1 MQSTPATRP
10 MPAISPAPGA
20 SLLYMSSAASGAISR
35 NGVSGSSSI
44 STRSR
49 GSNLPRARC
58 FARGPSPPPWA
69 MRASLA
75 LRSSTRARIAAAWA
89 LNSSLRGFS
98 LDASVGISSP
108 VSVRSE
114 PSPYPLAEGEGNISC
129 KRVTPAATMVAN
141 RARLAAMKSTSRPV
155 AATPMAFVRA
165 IMLGYE
171 KYGVDPSEA
180 LRQAQITPAQLRK
193 PEARITA
200 AQMETISGVAMREL
214 DDEALGW
221 FSRKLPW
228 GSYGMLCRASITAP
242 NLGVALKR
250 WCRHHR
256 LLTDDIGLSLSVA
269 GDVAHYAIAEQR
281 RLGALREFCLVTSL
295 RSVHGFACW
304 AIDSR
309 IPLRETSFPFAAPP
323 HHGVYP
329 LLFPGPVFFSAAGAG
344 FSFDAQYLALPLR
357 RDERALRT
365 MLQRA
370 LPLTV
375 LQYRRDRLLVQRVR
389 ELLRQRASEL
399 TTADALSHALH
410 VSTRTLHRQL

>member
-1 MQSTPATRP
+1 
-10 MPAISPAPGA
+10 
-20 SLLYMSSAASGAISR
+20 
-35 NGVSGSSSI
+35 
-44 STRSR
+44 
-49 GSNLPRARC
+49 
-58 FARGPSPPPWA
+58 
-69 MRASLA
+69 
-75 LRSSTRARIAAAWA
+75 AAALGDA
-89 LNSSLRGFS
+89 RQLGVEVVDQGAHRGGMG
-98 LDASVGISSP
+98 LELLAARVQLGRKRRHL
-108 VSVRSE
+108 VSCFCSQRAFTL
-114 PSPYPLAEGEGNISC
+114 PSRRGRGKYKPQARHAGCHHGCKSC
-129 KRVTPAATMVAN
+129 QTS
-141 RARLAAMKSTSRPV
+141 AMKSTSRPV

-193 PEARITA
+193 LEARITA

-410 VSTRTLHRQL
+410 VS